1 MQPQFASSGRSS
13 VASNAN
19 ILLHATHA
27 VPCIHHHSNN
37 CDEGDNE
44 RYEVDDC
51 VDDGDGDDDGNNYN
65 DDDDEGRCR
74 WMPPPLH
81 SSVPARPAHR
91 ESSVQVTRGGGGGG
105 EMVKGKRRRRK
116 RGGGGNSLRSR
127 WRDKPPGRSKPTPP
141 FQFSFI
147 QSHASAALF

>member
-19 ILLHATHA
+19 ILLNTTHA

-37 CDEGDNE
+37 CDDYNEGDNE
-44 RYEVDDC
+44 RNEVDDC

-91 ESSVQVTRGGGGGG
+91 ESSVQVTQGGGGGGG
-105 EMVKGKRRRRK
+105 EKVKGKVEEEE
-116 RGGGGNSLRSR
+116 GGRAGNFLRDLCR
-127 WRDKPPGRSKPTPP
+127 FQVAAQPLLRIGATSKPTPF
-141 FQFSFI
+141 FQF
-147 QSHASAALF
+147 